1 MKNQEL
7 AKIFYEMADFL
18 EIKNIQFKPQAY
30 RNAARIIESMTE
42 DIEDVYKRG
51 GRKELD
57 KISGIGKS
65 IAQKIEQYFQ
75 IGKIKKYEQLKKQ
88 LPFDILEIT
97 SVEGIGPKMAADF
110 YKKLKIKNLE
120 QLEKAIKAHK
130 ISKLE
135 GYGEKTEKNI
145 LDGINFLKKEKGRH
159 LLGKV
164 LPEAREILQRLND
177 LQEVKKAE
185 LAGSLRRMQET
196 IGDMD
201 FLAISDNPE
210 KVIHF
215 FITMPYVVKV
225 YSKGP
230 TKALVRLSSNIDAD
244 LLVLK
249 PEEYGAAQLYFT
261 GDKNHNIE
269 IRKIAIAKGYKLS
282 EYGLFKNKT
291 RIAAKTEEEIYKK
304 LGMDLIPPEIR
315 TVSGEIEA
323 ARNHKLPKLVEMKDI
338 KGDLHMHSNKTDG
351 QNTIEEMAK
360 AAKKLGYRYISIND
374 HAQGLA
380 IAGGLTEKELIK
392 EYKEI
397 DSLNKKQKDFKILK
411 SAELNIAKNGDLDID
426 DSVLEKMDIVMAGV
440 HSNFKM
446 TKDEMTER
454 IIKAFKHKHFNIFVH
469 PFGRIIFERPGYDFD
484 FAKILRAAK
493 EYKVALEV
501 NCYMNRLDLDDKHIR
516 QAVEADVKIVLGTDS
531 HNTMQLKMLE
541 LGLAQARRGW
551 AEKKDVL
558 NALEAEELL
567 KWFGK

>member
-215 FITMPYVVKV
+215 
-225 YSKGP
+225 
-230 TKALVRLSSNIDAD
+230 
-244 LLVLK
+244 LLPCLMLLK
-249 PEEYGAAQLYFT
+249 F
-261 GDKNHNIE
+261 
-269 IRKIAIAKGYKLS
+269 
-282 EYGLFKNKT
+282 
-291 RIAAKTEEEIYKK
+291 
-304 LGMDLIPPEIR
+304 
-315 TVSGEIEA
+315 
-323 ARNHKLPKLVEMKDI
+323 
-338 KGDLHMHSNKTDG
+338 
-351 QNTIEEMAK
+351 
-360 AAKKLGYRYISIND
+360 
-374 HAQGLA
+374 
-380 IAGGLTEKELIK
+380 TEKVR
-392 EYKEI
+392 
-397 DSLNKKQKDFKILK
+397 QKL
-411 SAELNIAKNGDLDID
+411 
-426 DSVLEKMDIVMAGV
+426 
-440 HSNFKM
+440 
-446 TKDEMTER
+446 
-454 IIKAFKHKHFNIFVH
+454 
-469 PFGRIIFERPGYDFD
+469 
-484 FAKILRAAK
+484 
-493 EYKVALEV
+493 
-501 NCYMNRLDLDDKHIR
+501 
-516 QAVEADVKIVLGTDS
+516 
-531 HNTMQLKMLE
+531 
-541 LGLAQARRGW
+541 W
-551 AEKKDVL
+551 
-558 NALEAEELL
+558 
-567 KWFGK
+567 